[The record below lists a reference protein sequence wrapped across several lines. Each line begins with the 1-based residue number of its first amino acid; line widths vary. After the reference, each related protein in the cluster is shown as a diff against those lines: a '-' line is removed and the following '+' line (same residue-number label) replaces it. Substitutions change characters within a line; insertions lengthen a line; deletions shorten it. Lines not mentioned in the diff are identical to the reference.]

1 MQYNYIANNQFN
13 YLVLSE
19 PAFIVSKQS
28 KVSAL
33 PVKANEVYYLHSED
47 VTSIAQGSFTQ
58 TYKYTDVNKS
68 LQLVNIPRSTS
79 YRSTYNVNVTLHNPD
94 IINTVASCTI
104 NVGGD
109 GTYTQTFG
117 HASNVSTTFTGVIID
132 KGVNITFTSNCPA
145 DITLSVYYDW
155 HL

>member
-13 YLVLSE
+13 YLLLSE

-28 KVSAL
+28 EVSAL

-68 LQLVNIPRSTS
+68 LQLANLS
-79 YRSTYNVNVTLHNPD
+79 
-94 IINTVASCTI
+94 
-104 NVGGD
+104 
-109 GTYTQTFG
+109 QT
-117 HASNVSTTFTGVIID
+117 IID
-132 KGVNITFTSNCPA
+132 S
-145 DITLSVYYDW
+145 
-155 HL
+155 